1 MTPESVTDLRSLVF
15 VVGSLLSVA
24 AAVKFRPSGCR
35 LVAEAALPVGLMGFL
50 IGVISMLAAESNPI
64 QIAPAVAIAILTLV
78 YAGIVRLL
86 FVDSLKQDL
95 LEAPSL

>member
-1 MTPESVTDLRSLVF
+1 M
-15 VVGSLLSVA
+15 
-24 AAVKFRPSGCR
+24 
-35 LVAEAALPVGLMGFL
+35 GLIGFL
-50 IGVISMLAAESNPI
+50 IGVISMLAAESNPS
-64 QIAPAVAIAILTLV
+64 QIVPAVAIAILTLV

>member
-1 MTPESVTDLRSLVF
+1 MTLESVMDAKSLAF
-15 VVGSLLSVA
+15 VAGNLLLM
-24 AAVKFRPSGCR
+24 AAVVRFRPSECR
-35 LVAEAALPVGLMGFL
+35 LVVEAALPVGLAGFL
-50 IGVISMLAAESNPI
+50 IGVISMLAAESNPG

-78 YAGIVRLL
+78 CAGIVRLL